1 MDAQQLERLVDE
13 YGPQVYRFCLRLTL
27 YKPDAEDLY
36 QQVFLYILERNLK
49 IRGDGNPRSFLFSV
63 ACGIW
68 RNEQRKRVRRSTEPS
83 GTLDLEAAR
92 DNIEEEV
99 LAQLESEEVK
109 RIVSRL
115 PSKYRVPL
123 ILQYTFQMSLKEIG
137 AVEHVPVGTVKS
149 RLYQAKAIVKKEM
162 EEKGYGKTY

>member
-1 MDAQQLERLVDE
+1 MDAQQLEQLVDQ

-27 YKPDAEDLY
+27 YTPDAEDLY
-36 QQVFLYILERNLK
+36 QQVFLTVLERDMK
-49 IRGDGNPRSFLFSV
+49 IHKDGNPRSFLFSV

-68 RNEQRKRVRRSTEPS
+68 RNEQRKRVRRSTEAS
-83 GTLDLEAAR
+83 GALDLEAAR
-92 DNIEEEV
+92 DNTEEEV
-99 LAQLESEEVK
+99 LAQMEAEEAK

-137 AVEHVPVGTVKS
+137 AVEHIPVGTVKS

-162 EEKGYGKTY
+162 EETGYGKTY

>member
-1 MDAQQLERLVDE
+1 MDAQQLEQLVDQ

-27 YKPDAEDLY
+27 YTPDAEDLY
-36 QQVFLYILERNLK
+36 QQVFLTVLERDMK
-49 IRGDGNPRSFLFSV
+49 IHKDGNPRSFLFLV

-68 RNEQRKRVRRSTEPS
+68 RNEQRKRVRRSTEAS
-83 GTLDLEAAR
+83 DTLDLEAAR
-92 DNIEEEV
+92 
-99 LAQLESEEVK
+99 K

-123 ILQYTFQMSLKEIG
+123 ILQYTFQMSLKEIS
-137 AVEHVPVGTVKS
+137 AVEHIPVGTVKS

-162 EEKGYGKTY
+162 EETGYGKTY